1 MVSCLSSAAS
11 CDSSAS
17 LILRKSSGVFTRSR
31 SGVFDGRS
39 AMFIESP
46 AHFDLNPPVKC
57 TGNLQQSDSLQEL
70 VTLFVQRGDQRFGAS
85 RLQDCGEFGPPAGK
99 LANGAVEVDVDDS
112 PVVTCFARQVV
123 EREDLS
129 VR

>member
-11 CDSSAS
+11 GDSSAS

-31 SGVFDGRS
+31 SGVFNGRS
-39 AMFIESP
+39 AMFMESP
-46 AHFDLNPPVKC
+46 AHFDLN
-57 TGNLQQSDSLQEL
+57 
-70 VTLFVQRGDQRFGAS
+70 
-85 RLQDCGEFGPPAGK
+85 PPAGK

-129 VR
+129 VGLHNASLHQLVAIGLVDSLHDFKRLAGEAVETV